1 MRLLP
6 LIVLL
11 AGCQMPGTPGVT
23 VPVQFQLTDE
33 FGSKTYDAGQ
43 TIALAPVFDVDVGLV
58 GPDMAGVRLDRLYVT
73 SYTPECDDQPVPELY
88 RTKVIVYPEA
98 VTDAPASPQRLGYHF
113 PLSTR
118 TLMNL
123 GLCNAQRPQS
133 GLFRLHADLTG
144 APPADLMI
152 RIGDAQPASR

>member
-11 AGCQMPGTPGVT
+11 AGCQMPPSGTAT
-23 VPVQFQLTDE
+23 PVQFQLTDAS
-33 FGSKTYDAGQ
+33 GPRTYDSGQ
-43 TIALAPVFDVDVGLV
+43 VVDLGPVFDLDVGLV

-73 SYTPECDDQPVPELY
+73 SYTPECDDAPVPELY
-88 RTKVIVYPEA
+88 RTKVIVYPQA
-98 VTDAPASPQRLGYHF
+98 VTNAPASPQRLGYTL

-118 TLMNL
+118 TLMDL

-144 APPADLMI
+144 APPADLTI
-152 RIGDAQPASR
+152 RIGEPPIR